1 MKRNVIEFTRATDS
15 PQADFSHLRGEAVL
29 GKLLRRHPDDE
40 RCLKRAH
47 ELLGDDPHY
56 ATAMHRVAYS
66 LHEGFVRAFI
76 SYRADLDAAAAR
88 TVAETFRRLSRG
100 RVDVTFADEF
110 TERISGRDYKS
121 EIEEATKRSQWF
133 VLLVSGT
140 RELSGWCMYE
150 TGLFRASA
158 TSRKLERLICLHHPG
173 AALPGA
179 VDGFQAVP
187 GDVEHLVRFLD
198 GLFRQPDP
206 LPGWDAL
213 NPDLDDDTIRQAASG
228 IAQALRP
235 PRQPVAFH
243 PGVTLVVPGG
253 EALADAE
260 RLDACTIE
268 TDRLT
273 ARLFGKAETPRTWGA
288 LVAPLRS
295 AGTATPWLDELLV
308 VLRKAAAGNVFR
320 PLGTSFESAQA
331 GRMVRPVLHAME
343 RDGPA
348 GELRFHLYFL
358 DDFSSPLR
366 PGIAPRTGV
375 LLTALRQHHRVRWEV
390 VERFDACDWHE
401 DDFTACA
408 KALSRIDREA
418 QAHGGVDLAHAGEPA
433 EGRGATELRELAEDW
448 AELCAPPQG
457 ALLVALRARDARA
470 VRPALARCRAL
481 NRRYL
486 ELLLPILEDLTSR
499 EA

>member
-1 MKRNVIEFTRATDS
+1 MKRNIIEFTRETDS

-66 LHEGFVRAFI
+66 LHEGFIRAFI

-88 TVAETFRRLSRG
+88 TVADVFRRLSGG
-100 RVDVTFADEF
+100 RVDVTFAEEF
-110 TERISGRDYKS
+110 TERISGQDYKS
-121 EIEEATKRSQWF
+121 EIEESTKRAQWF
-133 VLLVSGT
+133 VLLVSGS

-179 VDGFQAVP
+179 IDGFQAVP
-187 GDVEHLVRFLD
+187 GDIEHLERFLD
-198 GLFRQPDP
+198 GLFRQADP

-213 NPDLDDDTIRQAASG
+213 NPDLDDDSIRHAAAR

-243 PGVTLVVPGG
+243 PGVTLTVPGE
-253 EALADAE
+253 EALADAV
-260 RLDACTIE
+260 RLDACAIE

-273 ARLFGKAETPRTWGA
+273 AQLFGKAEAPRTWGA

-295 AGTATPWLDELLV
+295 AGAAPHWLDELLV
-308 VLRKAAAGNVFR
+308 VLRKAAAGNIFR
-320 PLGTSFESAQA
+320 PLGASFECAQA
-331 GRMVRPVLHAME
+331 GRMMRPVLHGME
-343 RDGPA
+343 RDGNA

-358 DDFSSPLR
+358 EDFSSPLR
-366 PGIAPRTGV
+366 PGIAPQAGA
-375 LLTALRQHHRVRWEV
+375 LLTALRLHHRVRWEV
-390 VERFDACDWHE
+390 VERFDSCAWQE
-401 DDFTACA
+401 DDCAACA

-418 QAHGGVDLAHAGEPA
+418 QAHGGAALPA
-433 EGRGATELRELAEDW
+433 ACDSVEGRAATELRELAEGW

-457 ALLVALRARDARA
+457 GLLVALRRGDAHAIRQA
-470 VRPALARCRAL
+470 FARCRAL
-481 NRRYL
+481 NRRYM
-486 ELLLPILEDLTSR
+486 ELLLPLLDDMTNR
-499 EA
+499 KA